1 MAHADSAAIYMGA
14 AEAAGVTSA
23 LLAQGR
29 DPATPIALCESVS
42 LPQARTLYGCL
53 QDLPALAA
61 RLGHGPALIL
71 VGEVFRPASG
81 ARRAGNAACDCTSA
95 ACRNEPGF
103 RAIA

>member
-1 MAHADSAAIYMGA
+1 MESSAVLSQKIQDALNAQINLELSSSYHYLAMAAF
-14 AEAAGVTSA
+14 
-23 LLAQGR
+23 
-29 DPATPIALCESVS
+29 CESVS

-71 VGEVFRPASG
+71 VGEVFRPAG
-81 ARRAGNAACDCTSA
+81 DARSANDTAGDRASA
-95 ACRNEPGF
+95 ACRNEPGL